1 MGCIG
6 YKHKTLGANR
16 FSNLSI
22 LEARDRY
29 PGVQQSVYWG
39 EYNVVLFGE
48 KASGKSTFVKQMECW
63 HNRTLNKDMPKD
75 KLLIEK
81 KQFIKNLVET
91 TNKLSQNANIEIFD
105 YENKTILKKE
115 HYEYLLQF
123 WNESNINSLSDYQLI
138 YTAKYLF
145 ENMHLYCSDEYLPSN
160 DDLLH
165 INNATVGINQFK
177 LLYQVH
183 DRYYEEIYKIY
194 DCPGSKYERIHWL
207 NVINDIQCSKP
218 TVVIFISSLCN
229 YNQYISL

>member
-1 MGCIG
+1 MGCV
-6 YKHKTLGANR
+6 HVLNSPMEANR
-16 FSNLSI
+16 NPNSYEDKYTAVVSDNI
-22 LEARDRY
+22 
-29 PGVQQSVYWG
+29 
-39 EYNVVLFGE
+39 VLFGE
-48 KASGKSTFVKQMECW
+48 KGSGKSTFVKQIKCLD
-63 HNRTLNKDMPKD
+63 NRTLD
-75 KLLIEK
+75 KNELLNEK
-81 KQFIKNLVET
+81 QQFIQNLVET

-145 ENMHLYCSDEYLPSN
+145 ENMHLYCSDKYLPSS

-165 INNATVGINQFK
+165 INKTTIGINQFDYK
-177 LLYQVH
+177 VV
-183 DRYYEEIYKIY
+183 DINTFMDEEIYKIY